1 MQRKFILNLL
11 FLISLNLLIKP
22 LWIIG
27 IDRVVQNRLGFTA
40 YGVFYALLNI
50 SYLFNMLLDLGIQNY
65 TIREV
70 TKEKGVLPTLF
81 PNIIALKFFGSIV
94 YILLTI
100 LLGWLLHFPSTQWF
114 WLFGLALNQCLIFF
128 IAYFRSNIAAMQYY
142 FLDSL
147 LSITDK
153 LLMLILVGLL
163 LYFPPFLSFLS
174 IPAFIFSQTFALGI
188 TFCIAFIAVRILAAS
203 IQFKFDLAQ
212 IRSIFKASLPYALL
226 SFLMTIYFRAD
237 SILINLLNGPHEN
250 GIYAA
255 AYRLLD
261 MSIMFSYLFAVLLLP
276 MFSKLI
282 SDKQSVKNLVSI
294 SSRLLIPISILLP
307 LTCWFYKNELFAFMY
322 PQADTYASLVM
333 AIVLLSFPFI
343 SALYIY
349 GTLLTAKG
357 QIRWLNKIAFIA
369 MILNLALN
377 AILIPL
383 YQSKGAAIAAVIT
396 HAFMSLSCFFKS
408 VFIFEIKIKWQDQFK
423 LAAYFL
429 SSVLIFY
436 FLNQQTG
443 NRLVLLSAS
452 IGGCVFV
459 LFSSS
464 IIPIKSGWMFIQS
477 IAERK

>member
-1 MQRKFILNLL
+1 
-11 FLISLNLLIKP
+11 
-22 LWIIG
+22 
-27 IDRVVQNRLGFTA
+27 VVQNRLGFTA
-40 YGVFYALLNI
+40 YGIFYALLNI
-50 SYLFNMLLDLGIQNY
+50 SYLFNMLLDMGMQNF

-81 PNIIALKFFGSIV
+81 PNIIVLKFFGSIV
-94 YILLTI
+94 YILITI
-100 LLGWLLHFPSTQWF
+100 LIGWLLHFPSSQWF
-114 WLFGLALNQCLIFF
+114 WLLGLSLNQCLIFF

-153 LLMLILVGLL
+153 LLMLILLGLL
-163 LYFPPFLSFLS
+163 LYFPPFQSFLS
-174 IPAFIFSQTFALGI
+174 IPSFIFSQTLALGI
-188 TFCIAFIAVRILAAS
+188 TFFIAFIAVRVLTDRIH
-203 IQFKFDLAQ
+203 FKFDLLQ
-212 IRSIFKASLPYALL
+212 MRSIFKASLPYALL

-261 MSIMFSYLFAVLLLP
+261 MSIMFSYLFAILLLP

-282 SDKQSVKNLVSI
+282 SDNHSVKNLVSI

-307 LTCWFYKNELFAFMY
+307 LTCWFYKNELFAFLY
-322 PQADTYASLVM
+322 PQADTYSSLVM

-343 SALYIY
+343 SAMYIY

-357 QIRWLNKIAFIA
+357 QINWLNKVAFTA
-369 MILNLALN
+369 MILNLVLN
-377 AILIPL
+377 TILIPL

-396 HAFMSLSCFFKS
+396 HAFMSLTCFLKS
-408 VFIFEIKIKWQDQFK
+408 VLIFEIKIKWKDQLK
-423 LAAYFL
+423 LAFFFI

-443 NRLVLLSAS
+443 NRLLLLSAS
-452 IGGCVFV
+452 IGGCVLL
-459 LFSSS
+459 LFSTN
-464 IIPIKSGWMFIQS
+464 IIPLKRGWLFIQS